1 MIFGSSNIP
10 AVSGTS
16 DQLARYAVDEIFKP
30 AAQECVLLA
39 LADKKVMKGE
49 SLVIPAYS
57 FLTQQDSET
66 GEFDAYPEARVDF
79 SSKEVFA
86 IDGGLTI
93 PLTRQAM
100 EVAHDAMGLL
110 ESSKESLKEHMTKDL
125 DAKIAT
131 SLRSCLVK
139 GVLASATSITY
150 SVNGTPGAAA
160 ASELNVYLVQKLAA
174 DAKGRWNM
182 KPRAGNK
189 YALVSSYAAMLAVE
203 NDATLRNVIQGRGR
217 GELQSFFVGSI
228 GMIDL
233 YASNHDDAI
242 DTAVGTQAFSEWY
255 LLGQK
260 SHFVAFRRAP
270 AIAFQDDAGSKVT
283 EFGKFKYLNYN
294 YAAAFG
300 RYSELVNKDSV
311 TVVHGSST

>member
-1 MIFGSSNIP
+1 MIFGANNIP
-10 AVSGTS
+10 AVSNTS

-30 AAQECVLLA
+30 AAQECVLLH

-49 SLVIPAYS
+49 SIAIPAYS
-57 FLTQQDSET
+57 FLTQVET
-66 GEFDAYPEARVDF
+66 EAGEFDAYPEARVDY
-79 SSKEVFA
+79 STKEVFA
-86 IDGGLTI
+86 IDGGLTLPI
-93 PLTRQAM
+93 TRQAM

-110 ESSKESLKEHMTKDL
+110 ESSKEALKEHMARDL
-125 DAKIAT
+125 DKKIAA

-139 GVLASATSITY
+139 GVLASATAITY
-150 SVNGTPGAAA
+150 SVNGTPAAA
-160 ASELNVYLVQKLAA
+160 AGSELNVYLVQKLAA
-174 DAKGRWNM
+174 DAKARWNM
-182 KPRAGNK
+182 KPKAGNK
-189 YALVSSYAAMLAVE
+189 YALVSSYNAMLAVE

-217 GELQSFFVGSI
+217 QELQSFFVGSI

-233 YASNHDDAI
+233 YATNHDDAI
-242 DTAVGTQAFSEWY
+242 DTSVGSSVYSEWY

-270 AIAFQDDAGSKVT
+270 AIAFQDDANNKVT